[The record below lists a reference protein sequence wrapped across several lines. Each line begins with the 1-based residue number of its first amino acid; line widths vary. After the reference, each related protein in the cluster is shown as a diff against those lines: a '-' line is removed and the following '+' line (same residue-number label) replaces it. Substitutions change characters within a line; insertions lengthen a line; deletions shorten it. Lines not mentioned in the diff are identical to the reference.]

1 MRLLT
6 VMASLALLSAGCA
19 HSQRPESRIPVT
31 AESAVGVDTEAGTGG
46 AGDDLDSSDGE
57 ALLAPFL
64 TCTSPAEF
72 VALQERVDMPRLVEV
87 LSDWDAVRLG
97 SLGPVREDAAALIN
111 RKRLSFILHAT
122 ERYGVAHA
130 EVFVRFILDSAYDD
144 ELREILFRLAQDKR
158 LESTL
163 GLMPRARAELEAR
176 GLKLSTRPDRDFEW
190 GDLGRGVAS
199 AVADLATH
207 EQEKNA
213 WYTHYARQRNQLPPS
228 YQEELAAVERAAA
241 QRHFSPGNVVLGG
254 VDSLTFGVPLGFYSL
269 AASTGHGLYSL
280 TQGQYEQVTRE
291 LTPVALLATLYAG
304 GKSVRS
310 LHEARGAAT
319 LLPRGLQ
326 TVQSRVKA
334 LARMTRQLEER
345 LGAGTEGLHELARY
359 IQASREAGRF
369 VAVGGQD
376 AALALYEARGDVAR
390 ARPLLSKA
398 SPQAVSPSTMKGG
411 TGRSTGTVASLV
423 DEGAGLTR
431 EVVEARLALVELEA
445 TGPRLP
451 RDVAV
456 LEKQRPS
463 VDTPPPGAEG
473 NPRWPEYVAYYDKR
487 LGELKQGK
495 AAKAPLRWA
504 PYEQLWGWFARGLA
518 FERFM
523 VHLLRE
529 DAKLP
534 RAQRRFLGDF
544 HTPRIETYV
553 GVRKPDTG
561 LRFAD
566 VLVIETSELAGRP
579 PRVETFSFKS
589 RDLSGLGEQALQAQ
603 MIADAREAV
612 RYYGQTLDVR
622 RDALQPLLRGGSE
635 VPVQRVRLIYE
646 GSTLTPSDVG
656 MLERAVNATRR
667 VVPGVEVLFQ

>member
-1 MRLLT
+1 
-6 VMASLALLSAGCA
+6 VGAG
-19 HSQRPESRIPVT
+19 T
-31 AESAVGVDTEAGTGG
+31 GTGG
-46 AGDDLDSSDGE
+46 AGEDISSPDGE

-72 VALQERVDMPRLVEV
+72 VALQERVDMPRLVEA
-87 LSDWDAVRLG
+87 LTDWDAVRLG
-97 SLGPVREDAAALIN
+97 ALGPVREDAVGILHS
-111 RKRLSFILHAT
+111 KRVSFLLHAT
-122 ERYGVAHA
+122 ETYGAAHA
-130 EVFVRFILDSAYDD
+130 EVFVRFLLDSAYDD
-144 ELREILFRLAQDKR
+144 EVRELLFRLAQDKR
-158 LESTL
+158 LEATL
-163 GLMPRARAELEAR
+163 GRMPRAQAELEAR
-176 GLKLSTRPDRDFEW
+176 SLKLAARPDRDFEW

-199 AVADLATH
+199 AAADLATH
-207 EQEKNA
+207 EQDKNA
-213 WYTHYARQRNQLPPS
+213 WYTHYARQRSQLPPS
-228 YQEELAAVERAAA
+228 YQAELDAVERAAA

-269 AASTGHGLYSL
+269 AAGTGHGLYSL
-280 TQGQYEQVTRE
+280 TRGQYEQATRE

-304 GKSVRS
+304 GKGVRS
-310 LHEARGAAT
+310 LYEARGAGT
-319 LLPRGLQ
+319 LLPRGLR
-326 TVQSRVKA
+326 TVESRVKA

-345 LGAGTEGLHELARY
+345 LGAGTEGLLELARY

-369 VAVGGQD
+369 VAVGGLD
-376 AALALYEARGDVAR
+376 AALALYEARGNVAK
-390 ARPLLSKA
+390 ARPLLSKGTPEAA
-398 SPQAVSPSTMKGG
+398 SPSAVKDG
-411 TGRSTGTVASLV
+411 TRRSTGALASLV

-463 VDTPPPGAEG
+463 VDAPPPGAEG
-473 NPRWPEYVAYYDKR
+473 NPRWPEYVAYHDKR

-495 AAKAPLRWA
+495 ASKAPLRWA

-523 VHLLRE
+523 VNLLRE

-553 GVRKPDTG
+553 GVSKPGTG

-566 VLVIETSELAGRP
+566 VLVIETGEFAGSP

-589 RDLSGLGEQALQAQ
+589 RNLSELKGPALEAQ
-603 MIADAREAV
+603 MIADAQEAL
-612 RYYGQTLDVR
+612 RKYGETLDVR
-622 RDALQPLLRGGSE
+622 RDSLQPLLREGSD
-635 VPVQRVRLIYE
+635 VSVQRVRLIYE
-646 GSTLTPSDVG
+646 GGTLMPTDVDV
-656 MLERAVNATRR
+656 LKVAVNETRR
-667 VVPGVEVLFQ
+667 AVPGVVVLFQ

>member
-6 VMASLALLSAGCA
+6 VMASLALLSVGCA
-19 HSQRPESRIPVT
+19 QSRSHVLS
-31 AESAVGVDTEAGTGG
+31 ESAVGVGTGTGG
-46 AGDDLDSSDGE
+46 AGEDSASSDAE
-57 ALLAPFL
+57 ALLASFL

-72 VALQERVDMPRLVEV
+72 VALQERVDMPRLVEA
-87 LSDWDAVRLG
+87 LTDWDAVRLG
-97 SLGPVREDAAALIN
+97 SLGPVREDAAALLH
-111 RKRLSFILHAT
+111 RKRVSFLLHAT
-122 ERYGVAHA
+122 EVYGVAPA
-130 EVFVRFILDSAYDD
+130 EVFVRYLLDSAYDD
-144 ELREILFRLAQDKR
+144 EVRALLFRLAQDKR

-163 GLMPRARAELEAR
+163 GRMPRARAELEAR
-176 GLKLSTRPDRDFEW
+176 GLKLSARPDRDFEW

-207 EQEKNA
+207 EQDKNA
-213 WYTHYARQRNQLPPS
+213 WYTHYSRQRSQLPPS
-228 YQEELAAVERAAA
+228 YQEELDAVERAAA

-280 TQGQYEQVTRE
+280 TQGQYEQATRE

-304 GKSVRS
+304 GKGVRS
-310 LHEARGAAT
+310 LHEARGAAP

-326 TVQSRVKA
+326 TVESRVKA

-345 LGAGTEGLHELARY
+345 LGAGAQGLHELARY

-376 AALALYEARGDVAR
+376 AALALYEARGNVAR

-398 SPQAVSPSTMKGG
+398 KPEATSPSTVKGG
-411 TGRSTGTVASLV
+411 TGRSTGAVASLV

-463 VDTPPPGAEG
+463 VDAPPPGAEG
-473 NPRWPEYVAYYDKR
+473 NPRWPEYIAYYDKR

-504 PYEQLWGWFARGLA
+504 PYEQMWGWFARGLA

-523 VHLLRE
+523 VNLLRE
-529 DAKLP
+529 DTKLP

-566 VLVIETSELAGRP
+566 VLVIETGGPARSP
-579 PRVETFSFKS
+579 PRVETLSFKS

-603 MIADAREAV
+603 LTADAREAL

-622 RDALQPLLRGGSE
+622 RDALQSLLRGGSE

-646 GSTLTPSDVG
+646 GGTLIPTDVDV
-656 MLERAVNATRR
+656 LKAAVNETRR
-667 VVPGVEVLFQ
+667 AIPGVEVLFQ